1 MEEKTKN
8 TVSNEIDIM
17 VKYLDEQSN
26 NNKINKGK
34 LSFIETP
41 KDSLSQLLNES
52 INNENKILKFQI
64 RLVLNINENIIQ

>member
-34 LSFIETP
+34 LNFIETP
-41 KDSLSQLLNES
+41 KDSLS
-52 INNENKILKFQI
+52 
-64 RLVLNINENIIQ
+64 

>member
-41 KDSLSQLLNES
+41 KDTLS
-52 INNENKILKFQI
+52 
-64 RLVLNINENIIQ
+64 

>member
-17 VKYLDEQSN
+17 VKYLVEQSN

-41 KDSLSQLLNES
+41 KDSLSQFLNES

-64 RLVLNINENIIQ
+64 RLVLNINKNIIQ